1 GRHASIIRR
10 RRRGT
15 QGRRSH
21 RSRVT
26 ADAVDDGIG
35 PPPADAPRGRGLDN
49 MAARAAGRS
58 GSFDIRDA
66 TGTGTHVE
74 SRVPH
79 TTPG

>member
-1 GRHASIIRR
+1 M
-10 RRRGT
+10 
-15 QGRRSH
+15 
-21 RSRVT
+21 T

-35 PPPADAPRGRGLDN
+35 APPDGAPRGHGLDN